1 MWIVRKRICSRYN
14 LFLVTT
20 YVLQNVLQ
28 AKALQGTVYHDP
40 DSTQMNSYEGRYV
53 VQWDGD
59 NDPMDPHSKSWASHW
74 RKWTI
79 VIIVASSAFC
89 VTCASAIY
97 TVATEQ
103 IQREFRCSQELVTL
117 GLTVFVIGLG
127 CGPMLLSP
135 LSELYGRRHVYL
147 VSYALFTIWLIPCAL
162 ARNIETMLVSRFLSG
177 LTGSAFLSV
186 AGGTIADMFNKEELG
201 APMMLFTLAPFSGPA
216 TGPVW
221 GGVVVSF
228 VNWRWIF
235 YVMIIWSAI
244 QWFAL
249 IFLVPETYT
258 PVLLRRKA
266 IAVRQATGDVGY
278 SSIYDGPPVSVAKA
292 ILRNC
297 SRPFNLLYHEMICL
311 SLCILSA
318 LLLGVLYLFFGAFP
332 IIFGTNYRFN
342 TWNSGLA
349 FLGIFIGMCIGAS
362 CDGLWKRLCKS
373 STSDQS
379 IVSDACRYEVE

>member
-1 MWIVRKRICSRYN
+1 
-14 LFLVTT
+14 
-20 YVLQNVLQ
+20 
-28 AKALQGTVYHDP
+28 
-40 DSTQMNSYEGRYV
+40 MNSYEGRYV

-244 QWFAL
+244 QWCAL
-249 IFLVPETYT
+249 YFLVPETYT